1 MKSDDPMQ
9 TKSLTTR
16 TNLLKRALFV
26 ATLALLLPMA
36 GTGAAEGA
44 LRIGDP
50 APRIDLADLAGVSV
64 PLPATTRSQVTVIH
78 FWTTGCGACR
88 EEMQTFDGL
97 YRTYRRKGVAIF
109 AVNIGDQREVIRETL
124 AGVSVSFPI
133 LTDPTRKSVKPYNVT
148 GVPRTFILD
157 RNGTIRYKI
166 IGSTSRE
173 ILAKYIQSLL

>member
-1 MKSDDPMQ
+1 MKLDDPMQ
-9 TKSLTTR
+9 TTHLATIARLLTR
-16 TNLLKRALFV
+16 GLFI
-26 ATLALLLPMA
+26 AALALLLPMA
-36 GTGAAEGA
+36 GTGAAQGP

-50 APRIDLADLAGVSV
+50 APRIDLADLAGASV
-64 PLPATTRSQVTVIH
+64 QLPATTRSQVTLIH

-97 YRTYRRKGVAIF
+97 YRSYRSKGVAIF
-109 AVNIGDQREVIRETL
+109 AVNIGDQRQVIRETL

-133 LTDPTRKSVKPYNVT
+133 LTDPARKSVRPYNVT

-173 ILAKYIQSLL
+173 ILARYIQSLL